1 MELIQVAKRLNGAS
15 EREAIESRCE
25 YIHGE
30 IFAMTGATE
39 AHNVLATNISG
50 ELHRQMKGAPCRVY
64 ASDMKVR
71 IRSANAGTYPDIV
84 ALCGEREFL
93 DDRRD
98 ILLNP
103 TFIAEVLSPST
114 EAFDRGGKF
123 AIYRQ
128 IPSLREYL
136 LVSQS
141 RIQAELYTRG
151 PDHRW
156 TLTDY
161 TRPEDLIVLES
172 LGCSLRL
179 ADLYDKVDLATL

>member
-1 MELIQVAKRLNGAS
+1 MTLQTHSNPSFDEWLLR

-39 AHNVLATNISG
+39 AHNVLVTNISG
-50 ELHRQMKGAPCRVY
+50 ELHRQMKGRPCRVY

-103 TFIAEVLSPST
+103 AFIAEALSPST

-123 AIYRQ
+123 ALYRQ

-136 LVSQS
+136 LVSQT
-141 RIQAELYTRG
+141 RFQAELYTRG
-151 PDHRW
+151 ADNRW

-161 TRPEDLIVLES
+161 TRPEDLIALES
-172 LGCSLRL
+172 PGCSLCL
-179 ADLYDKVDLATL
+179 ADIYDKVD